1 MKLVTNMMEINMTL
15 KDQLD
20 AWKDGF
26 QDGKEQILE
35 LIRESTK
42 QDFKEIADLIM
53 WIRKQE
59 SKNETE

>member
-1 MKLVTNMMEINMTL
+1 MKPVTNMMEINMTL

-35 LIRESTK
+35 FIRESTK
-42 QDFKEIADLIM
+42 QDFKDVADLIM

>member
-1 MKLVTNMMEINMTL
+1 MTL

>member
-1 MKLVTNMMEINMTL
+1 MEINMTL

>member
-1 MKLVTNMMEINMTL
+1 MMEINMTL

>member
-42 QDFKEIADLIM
+42 QDFKEVADLIM